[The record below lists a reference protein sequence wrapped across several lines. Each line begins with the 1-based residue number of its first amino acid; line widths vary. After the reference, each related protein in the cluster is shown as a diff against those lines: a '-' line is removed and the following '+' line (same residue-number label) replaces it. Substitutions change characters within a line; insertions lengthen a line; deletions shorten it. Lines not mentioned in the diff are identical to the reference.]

1 MLFQMVLISFL
12 AHYSV
17 SWMVPSQISPIS
29 FLWQALPPL
38 LVHHHYNII
47 IVLLLLQTLKM
58 AMLKVLT
65 PLLLLLQLLS
75 LLPDLSFS
83 HIADLHIRSLA
94 KAPQPLPPQPKHQI
108 PAPTPLDQ
116 QQQDPMTHCKFSFF
130 LFCLF

>member
-1 MLFQMVLISFL
+1 MVLISLL

-17 SWMVPSQISPIS
+17 PWMVPSQISPIS
-29 FLWQALPPL
+29 FLWQAFPPL

-47 IVLLLLQTLKM
+47 IVLLLLQPLKMLM

-75 LLPDLSFS
+75 LLPDPSLS

-94 KAPQPLPPQPKHQI
+94 RAPQPLPPQPKHQI
-108 PAPTPLDQ
+108 PAPTLLDH